1 MPSEAEKTS
10 RYSGRFSRFIAFK
23 SRQLSLAGVDKSQ
36 VFALKLNREE
46 FAKNCTDLIRRK
58 FSIDADAAK

>member
-10 RYSGRFSRFIAFK
+10 RYSGRLSVSAAFK
-23 SRQLSLAGVDKSQ
+23 SRDLSLTAVDKSQ

-46 FAKNCTDLIRRK
+46 FAKKSTDLIRRK
-58 FSIDADAAK
+58 FSIDAGAAE

>member
-10 RYSGRFSRFIAFK
+10 RYSGRLSLFAAFK
-23 SRQLSLAGVDKSQ
+23 PCDLSLTVVDKSQ

-46 FAKNCTDLIRRK
+46 FAKKLTDLIRRK
-58 FSIDADAAK
+58 FSIDTRRA

>member
-10 RYSGRFSRFIAFK
+10 RYSGR
-23 SRQLSLAGVDKSQ
+23 LSLSAAFTYRDLSLTVVDKLQ

-46 FAKNCTDLIRRK
+46 FAKKSTDLIRRK
-58 FSIDADAAK
+58 FSIDALVVE